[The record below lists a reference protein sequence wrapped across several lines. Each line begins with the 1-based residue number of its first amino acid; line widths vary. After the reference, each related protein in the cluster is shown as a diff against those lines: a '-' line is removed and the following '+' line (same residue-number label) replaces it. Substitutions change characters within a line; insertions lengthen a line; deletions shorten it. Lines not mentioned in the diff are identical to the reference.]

1 MARGGDEAAL
11 RPRGAAA
18 GAVPGDSGAHAT
30 GWRVEQQVL
39 QPHRLDDAV
48 NSKVLA
54 PTATV
59 SLQPDRCTMRPS
71 VESSGVHNADY
82 SAPATHET
90 YGYGAVMRS
99 QTVTAQPNLSQPNS
113 ERLI

>member
-18 GAVPGDSGAHAT
+18 GVVPGDSGAHAA
-30 GWRVEQQVL
+30 GRRVEQQVL

-48 NSKVLA
+48 DSKALA

-59 SLQPDRCTMRPS
+59 SLQPDRCTI
-71 VESSGVHNADY
+71 Y
-82 SAPATHET
+82 SAPVAHET

-99 QTVTAQPNLSQPNS
+99 QTVTAPSNLTQTNS
-113 ERLI
+113 ERLV